1 MELAKPKKIA
11 PEEYF
16 ELETASETKNEFCDG
31 EIFAMTGASLRHNLI
46 VSNIVTAFNNA
57 LRGKGCFVFP
67 SDLKVEVDF
76 DRHYVYPDVTVV
88 CGEAETARGRND
100 VIANPRIVVEVL
112 SRSTQD
118 YDRGS
123 KFKAYRNLPSLTDF
137 VAADQ
142 YSPFV
147 EHFRKEGPGLWT
159 LRECS
164 GLADSLVLSD
174 FEIRIPLSDIYD
186 RVTFD
191 DAGTG
196 VP

>member
-1 MELAKPKKIA
+1 MELAKPKRFT

-16 ELETASETKNEFCDG
+16 KLETASETKNEFYHG

-46 VSNIVTAFNNA
+46 VSNIITAFNNA

-67 SDLKVEVDF
+67 SDIKVEVDF
-76 DRHYVYPDVTVV
+76 DRHYVYPDVTIV
-88 CGEAETARGRND
+88 CGEVETARGRND
-100 VIANPRIVVEVL
+100 VIGNPRIIVEVL

-137 VAADQ
+137 ITADQ

-147 EHFRKEGPGLWT
+147 EHFRKKGPGFWT
-159 LRECS
+159 LQECS
-164 GLADSLVLSD
+164 VLKGSLVLSD
-174 FEIRIPLSDIYD
+174 FQIKVPLSDIYD

-196 VP
+196 AP